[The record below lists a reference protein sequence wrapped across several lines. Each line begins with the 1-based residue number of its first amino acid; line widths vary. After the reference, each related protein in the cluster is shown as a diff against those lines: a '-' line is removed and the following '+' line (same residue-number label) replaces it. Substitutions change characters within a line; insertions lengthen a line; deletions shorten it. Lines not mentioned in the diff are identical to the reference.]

1 MWVLDLHKLYHV
13 CRAVGRTVPQKCDGV
28 LPPGI
33 SVGDGIVFTRAEHGP
48 GSIILRVPLP
58 CGPILGPLF
67 SRYYQ
72 KPLEGC
78 AGNSHCIIKINF
90 LEAYI
95 TFHLVIGSLE
105 YSLYHFILI
114 SKYTTNTSS
123 CSCQYKKNARLFCR
137 LLILICIN
145 ILDDLKNI
153 KHVLCINFTYMKQ
166 FASQF
171 GRIIWHLIKIDI
183 VTAYP

>member
-1 MWVLDLHKLYHV
+1 MLLVLLYYSSSWKSTIINTCVFCYDFSWHIICKFGTSRWRRVYIGCKLSKNSSWQYDFLDDKHTTYKLFAIIFFTIFFFLFKMWVLDLHKLYHV

-67 SRYYQ
+67 SRHYQ

-78 AGNSHCIIKINF
+78 AANSHCIIKINF
-90 LEAYI
+90 
-95 TFHLVIGSLE
+95 
-105 YSLYHFILI
+105 
-114 SKYTTNTSS
+114 
-123 CSCQYKKNARLFCR
+123 
-137 LLILICIN
+137 
-145 ILDDLKNI
+145 
-153 KHVLCINFTYMKQ
+153 
-166 FASQF
+166 
-171 GRIIWHLIKIDI
+171 
-183 VTAYP
+183 